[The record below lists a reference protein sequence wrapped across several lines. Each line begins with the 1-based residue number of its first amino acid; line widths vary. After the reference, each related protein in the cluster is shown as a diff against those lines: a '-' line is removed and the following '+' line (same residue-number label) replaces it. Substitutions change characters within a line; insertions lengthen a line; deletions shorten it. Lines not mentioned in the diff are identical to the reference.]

1 MFKSLSVNRV
11 TFLLALFFVMVFN
24 LPFFSVVKR
33 GLEHQSHVDPIF
45 VATIPVFLVA
55 LFSAIFSLFSFRYLL
70 KPFFILLILLS
81 SSVFFAAF
89 KYGVVFDTGMIENT
103 FETNSAEALTYL
115 NWASVLNFLLSG
127 LLPAALLYKVKIDYR
142 PIGKELLR
150 KLMFIGGNLLVVGVI
165 AFVFMQNYASFLRN
179 NVEAK
184 RYIIPTYFIGSA
196 AKYINQHYLQAPL
209 QYRQL
214 GTDAKVVTTAPQT
227 KPQLL
232 VMVVGETA
240 RAMNYQYYGYKRETN
255 PYTAKYDLQALPD
268 VQSCGTAT
276 AVSLPCMFSRMGR
289 QDYDGRRA
297 KAQDSIV
304 DVLNHAGINLAWY
317 DNDSGC
323 KGVCDRV
330 TNQIIDIHMESPFCD
345 GQFCKDQVLVDKLKQ
360 VLAEPVTNNANRLIV
375 LHIIGSH
382 GPTYYLRYPDE
393 YRKFTPDCPRS
404 DIQNCSREELL
415 NTYDN
420 TILYTDYIV
429 SEVIGALEQ
438 QTKYSPAMMYLSDH
452 GESLGEKGLYLHG
465 SPYSF
470 APKEQTTV
478 PWLLWMPEPFVAA
491 NGMKADCITSLS
503 AKSGITHD
511 NLFDSLLGLF
521 NVQTSVYE
529 QDKDIF
535 ATCRNSA
542 AGVSAH

>member
-33 GLEHQSHVDPIF
+33 GLEHQSHIDPVF

-55 LFSAIFSLFSFRYLL
+55 LFSVLFSLFSFRYLL
-70 KPFFILLILLS
+70 KPFFILLILMS

-115 NWASVLNFLLSG
+115 NWASVLNFVLTG
-127 LLPAALLYKVKIDYR
+127 ILPSLLLYKVKIDYR

-150 KLMFIGGNLLVVGVI
+150 KLMFIGGNLLVVAAI
-165 AFVFMQNYASFLRN
+165 AFMFMQNYASFLRN

-209 QYRQL
+209 KYRQQGL
-214 GTDAKVVTTAPQT
+214 DAKVELPAPQA
-227 KPQLL
+227 KPQLV

-255 PYTAKYDLQALPD
+255 PYTAKYSMVALND

-276 AVSLPCMFSRMGR
+276 AVSLPCMFSRMDR
-289 QDYDGRRA
+289 KDYDGRRA
-297 KAQDSIV
+297 KAQDSV
-304 DVLNHAGINLAWY
+304 MDVLDHAGINVAWY

-330 TNQIIDIHMESPFCD
+330 TNSIIDIHMDSPYCD
-345 GQFCKDQVLVDKLKQ
+345 GQFCKDQVLVDKLKK
-360 VLAEPVTNNANRLIV
+360 VLAEPTDGTNNRLIV

-393 YRKFTPDCPRS
+393 QRKFTPDCPRS
-404 DIQNCSREELL
+404 DIQNCSREELV

-420 TILYTDYIV
+420 TILYTDYILAQIV
-429 SEVIGALEQ
+429 ATLQQ
-438 QTKYSPAMMYLSDH
+438 QTTYEPAMMYLSDH

-465 SPYSF
+465 TPYSF

-478 PWLLWMPEPFVAA
+478 PWLVWMPEAFASA
-491 NGMKADCITSLS
+491 NGMVSDCVSGLENKADISQ
-503 AKSGITHD
+503 D
-511 NLFDSLLGLF
+511 NLFDTLLGLF
-521 NVQTSVYE
+521 NVHTTVYE
-529 QDKDIF
+529 ADKDVF
-535 ATCRNSA
+535 ASCRRS
-542 AGVSAH
+542 